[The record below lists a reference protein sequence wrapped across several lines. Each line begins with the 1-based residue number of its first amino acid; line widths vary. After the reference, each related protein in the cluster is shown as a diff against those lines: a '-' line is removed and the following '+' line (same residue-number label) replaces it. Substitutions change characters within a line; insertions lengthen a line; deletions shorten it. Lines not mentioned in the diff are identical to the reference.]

1 MHHALFS
8 VSRCRRPVITGPVI
22 TVLTVMSTLGFLL
35 LMLCGISGCDTTGRS
50 LPAGAAAAQQP
61 LKVVVTT
68 SMVGDL
74 VRQVAGEHAHVSGL
88 MGEGVDP
95 HLFRPTSRDLGLMMQ
110 SEIIFYSGLGLEGA
124 MQSALERV
132 QKNGKIVSAVTSQL
146 PHDRLIFSKR
156 FSNHP
161 DPHVWN
167 DAGLWAEC
175 LDEVVSVLSR
185 AAPEHAAEFSTNA
198 EDYRKKLQ
206 KMDQYARDSIASI
219 PKESRFLITAHD
231 AFSYFARAYQIEERA
246 VQGITTESEP
256 GVQDINNLVDFMVK
270 NRIPALFVEATV
282 NAANLQAVIEG
293 AQQRNWQIHKGGTLY
308 SDSTGAPKTYEG
320 TYLGMFDHNVT
331 TITRELGGTA
341 PLKGLNGRLTFSG
354 IGEINP

>member
-1 MHHALFS
+1 MMASLCLF
-8 VSRCRRPVITGPVI
+8 
-22 TVLTVMSTLGFLL
+22 L
-35 LMLCGISGCDTTGRS
+35 LMLGGMSGCDTTGNS
-50 LPAGAAAAQQP
+50 PPAGAASAQRP
-61 LKVVVTT
+61 LNIVVTT

-74 VRQVAGEHAHVSGL
+74 VRHVAGEHAHVSGL

-132 QKNGKIVSAVTSQL
+132 QKNGKIVTAVTSQL

-175 LDEVVSVLSR
+175 LDEVVNVLSR
-185 AAPEHAAEFSTNA
+185 AAPEHAAEFATNA
-198 EDYRKKLQ
+198 ENYRKELQ
-206 KMDQYARDSIASI
+206 KMDQYAHDSIASI

-231 AFSYFARAYQIEERA
+231 AFSYFARAYQIEEKS

-256 GVQDINNLVDFMVK
+256 GVQDINDLVDFMVM
-270 NRIPALFVEATV
+270 NHIPALFVEATV

-293 AQQRNWQIHKGGTLY
+293 AEQRNWQIRKGGTLY

-341 PLKGLNGRLTFSG
+341 PLKGLNGRLTPVG
-354 IGEINP
+354 TGTPHP